1 MGSRKLQPHEFVHI
15 TDRELT
21 GTMNM
26 LQAAATAGTQTETES
41 PFADFDE
48 FIRLYQQRVY
58 RLVLAQTGEVD
69 LAEELTQECF
79 IRAFQKQK
87 SFRGDCQVF
96 TWLARIAINLVRDHY
111 RNRRFALWRKL
122 VRIDG
127 SEQEQ
132 DRAREVRDPASTP
145 EEHLLRRERLQ
156 RVSARIRRL
165 TPPQREALLLS
176 AVEGMSVEEISRATN
191 RRPGTVKSHLHRAMM
206 NLRNW
211 QEGERS

>member
-1 MGSRKLQPHEFVHI
+1 
-15 TDRELT
+15 
-21 GTMNM
+21 MNM
-26 LQAAATAGTQTETES
+26 VQAAAPAGAKTEAES

-58 RLVLAQTGEVD
+58 RLVLAQTSEPD

-87 SFRGDCQVF
+87 GFRGDCQVF
-96 TWLARIAINLVRDHY
+96 TWLARIAINLVRDHF

-122 VRIDG
+122 IRFDA
-127 SEQEQ
+127 SEPEQ
-132 DRAREVRDPASTP
+132 SQAEQVPDPASTP
-145 EEHLLRRERLQ
+145 EEHLLRRERLE
-156 RVSARIRRL
+156 RVSQRIQRL
-165 TPPQREALLLS
+165 TTPQREALLLS
-176 AVEGMSVEEISRATN
+176 AVEGMSIEEISRVTN

-211 QEGERS
+211 REGEQQ

>member
-1 MGSRKLQPHEFVHI
+1 
-15 TDRELT
+15 
-21 GTMNM
+21 MNM
-26 LQAAATAGTQTETES
+26 LQAAAPAGATEAES

-58 RLVLAQTGEVD
+58 RLVLAQTSEPD

-87 SFRGDCQVF
+87 GFRGDCQVF
-96 TWLARIAINLVRDHY
+96 TWLARIAINLVRDHF
-111 RNRRFALWRKL
+111 RNRRFALWRRL
-122 VRIDG
+122 IRFDA
-127 SEQEQ
+127 SEPEQ
-132 DRAREVRDPASTP
+132 SQAEQVPDPASTP
-145 EEHLLRRERLQ
+145 EEHLLRRERLE
-156 RVSARIRRL
+156 RVSQRIQQL

-176 AVEGMSVEEISRATN
+176 AVEGMSIEEISRATN

-211 QEGERS
+211 REGEQQ

>member
-1 MGSRKLQPHEFVHI
+1 
-15 TDRELT
+15 
-21 GTMNM
+21 MNM
-26 LQAAATAGTQTETES
+26 VQAAAPAGAKTEAES

-58 RLVLAQTGEVD
+58 RLVLAQTSEPD

-87 SFRGDCQVF
+87 GFRGDCQVF
-96 TWLARIAINLVRDHY
+96 TWLARIAINLVRDHF

-122 VRIDG
+122 IRFDA
-127 SEQEQ
+127 SEPEQ
-132 DRAREVRDPASTP
+132 SQAEQVPDPASTP
-145 EEHLLRRERLQ
+145 EEHLLRRERLERVLQ
-156 RVSARIRRL
+156 RIQRL
-165 TPPQREALLLS
+165 TTPQREALLLS
-176 AVEGMSVEEISRATN
+176 AVEGMSIEEISRVTN

-211 QEGERS
+211 REGETQ

>member
-111 RNRRFALWRKL
+111 RNRRFALWRT
-122 VRIDG
+122 V
-127 SEQEQ
+127 
-132 DRAREVRDPASTP
+132 P
-145 EEHLLRRERLQ
+145 
-156 RVSARIRRL
+156 
-165 TPPQREALLLS
+165 EALSGTIRSPS
-176 AVEGMSVEEISRATN
+176 ASMVASLPATLA
-191 RRPGTVKSHLHRAMM
+191 RRHTSSST
-206 NLRNW
+206 
-211 QEGERS
+211 QRS